1 MADITKIRLQNGD
14 YDIKDEK
21 ARPVENVEKMK
32 ALKNLKAG
40 TVIKTL
46 GYYELN
52 DGGNALYLI
61 REKQESDVEDLGSI
75 HFINDDLV
83 AELITNKTSLNVKQ
97 FGAKGDNVNDDYQ
110 AIQKALFFAS
120 DNNMK
125 LFIPNGN
132 YLISQQLKTVTSE
145 SDVRYNQ
152 TFAIDG
158 ESSNVKINKF
168 GTNTFTEVFDF
179 EFVNNLSLTNLH
191 SDQLSFT
198 LITNKVYTKGFDYW
212 SKYLKKKH
220 FEFTN
225 VFGTGEGCQKLI
237 CLPAPT
243 KAGRYGDGRYDD
255 YPLKIV
261 SNSGYNAI
269 EIENFGYN
277 QEDDTSTPLDN
288 SAIGIIDNVTN
299 STGVIF
305 IDSKGD
311 RSFERYV
318 RSVEPVQS
326 QVRPGTVWEISKS
339 GHIAIG
345 CSTDYNDEVAK
356 TISCIKMRDNSPEI
370 AFFDVNQDNRSTLL
384 RMFKDD
390 NGIKSFAVFID
401 GDVALKMVNEWRN
414 NSKVVTGVDKLR
426 IMVTDAGSNDL
437 RYYIKNTDQSKDF
450 EVVLSPDANGNLRFG
465 NGTAAISERHRVQVV
480 HASEKWFR
488 PTLSSHWRDI
498 GYMFFDTDLKKPIWW
513 NGTNWVDASGN
524 AV

>member
-1 MADITKIRLQNGD
+1 MADITKIRLQDAD

-32 ALKNLKAG
+32 LLKNLKAG

-46 GYYELN
+46 GYYEIS

-61 REKQESDVEDLGSI
+61 REKQETDVEDLGSI

-97 FGAKGDNVNDDYQ
+97 FGAKGDNVSDDYQ

-125 LFIPNGN
+125 LFIPNGT
-132 YLISQQLKTVTSE
+132 YLISQQLITVASE
-145 SDVRYNQ
+145 SDSRYNQ
-152 TFAIDG
+152 TFTIDG

-168 GTNTFTEVFDF
+168 GNNPFTEVFNF

-191 SDQLSFT
+191 SDNLSFT
-198 LITNKVYTKGFDYW
+198 LVTSDVYFKGFEHW

-237 CLPAPT
+237 VLPAPT
-243 KAGRYGDGRYDD
+243 KAGRYGDKHYDD
-255 YPLKIV
+255 YPMKIV

-305 IDSKGD
+305 IDLKGD

-318 RSVEPVQS
+318 RSVEAIQS
-326 QVRPGTVWEISKS
+326 SVRPGTVWEIAKN

-345 CSTDYNDEVAK
+345 CSTDYNDDVAK
-356 TISCIKMRDNSPEI
+356 SVSCIKMRDNSPEI
-370 AFFDVNQDNRSTLL
+370 AFFDANQGNRNTLL
-384 RMFKDD
+384 RMYKDE
-390 NGIKSFAVFID
+390 NGNKSFGVIID

-414 NSKVVTGVDKLR
+414 NSKVVTGVDNLR
-426 IMVTDAGSNDL
+426 IMVTDVGKNDL
-437 RYYIKNTDQSKDF
+437 RYYVKKEDQSQDF
-450 EVVLSPDANGNLRFG
+450 EMILSPDSGGDLRY
-465 NGTAAISERHRVQVV
+465 GTHSAVTERSRVQLV

-513 NGTNWVDASGN
+513 NGNSWVDANGN